1 MLLGSPEKTVQ
12 GQDGQ
17 HASEKPSEANK
28 CPLDLTV
35 DKSNFGGVVGA

>member
-35 DKSNFGGVVGA
+35 M

>member
-28 CPLDLTV
+28 QRHLLD
-35 DKSNFGGVVGA
+35 GPVV